1 MAEITK
7 IPEKILRKILEKID
21 PEDIKNGAY
30 TTLISDMKVS
40 MLKNEGVGLAANQ
53 IGKDLAIFVIAPYLA
68 KEHDVPEVYF
78 NPEITEY
85 SKELDE
91 LEEGCL
97 SIPKYFAPIK
107 RSKKVMIKFVDEQG
121 KKQKI
126 KARGFLARVYQHET
140 DHLHG
145 LVIKDRK

>member
-1 MAEITK
+1 MTNPFRERIWFVKGFIQKYLVQIGISLVVTITVALLGTFFLSK

-91 LEEGCL
+91 L
-97 SIPKYFAPIK
+97 
-107 RSKKVMIKFVDEQG
+107 KKMIK
-121 KKQKI
+121 
-126 KARGFLARVYQHET
+126 
-140 DHLHG
+140 
-145 LVIKDRK
+145 